1 MIDAERGMIS
11 RMVRSGDYFVKLNT
25 RTNRAREKKADFFV
39 SIHADAFTSPG
50 PNGASVWVLSLRR
63 ANSEIGK
70 WIEDKEKHSELL
82 GGAADVMKDAANEK
96 YLAQALLDMS
106 MDHSMKTGLNVA
118 EEVVKE
124 LRKVAKL
131 HKKDPQHAS
140 LAVLK
145 SPDIP
150 SILVET
156 GFISNPREEKLLKSA
171 NHQERLA
178 KAMFTSIK
186 NYYLK
191 NPPDDSLFAKLKSQY
206 PTKHKVRPGESL
218 SMLASRYGISIS
230 KIKKVNKLNSNT
242 LFIGQELDIPQS

>member
-11 RMVRSGDYFVKLNT
+11 RMIRRGDYFVNLNT
-25 RTNRAREKKADFFV
+25 RTSRARQKKADFFV

-70 WIEDKEKHSELL
+70 WLEDKEKHSELL
-82 GGAADVMKDAANEK
+82 GGAAGVIKDTANEK

-106 MDHSMKTGLNVA
+106 MDHSMKTGFNVA
-118 EEVVKE
+118 DEVVRE
-124 LRKVAKL
+124 LKKVARL
-131 HKKDPQHAS
+131 HKKKPQAAS
-140 LAVLK
+140 FAVLK

-156 GFISNPREEKLLKSA
+156 GFISNPREERLLKTA
-171 NHQERLA
+171 DYQERLA

-186 NYYLK
+186 SYYLQ
-191 NPPDDSLFAKLKSQY
+191 NPPDDSLFAKLKSKY

-218 SMLASRYGISIS
+218 SLLASRYGVSVS
-230 KIKKVNKLNSNT
+230 QLKKINKLRSNT